1 MVNKIAGSD
10 FGRRSEAQ
18 APAGRGVGC
27 PESTRSLGQIDRIV
41 DLDAGAKRK
50 RPQGEVQ
57 DAPSQSEC
65 ALIPYRGFDQSAQPI
80 RTPKAPFRVRIA
92 LERFE
97 SQNALAFWTPK
108 APFRVRIA
116 LERFESIPPVVL

>member
-1 MVNKIAGSD
+1 VANKIAGSD

-18 APAGRGVGC
+18 APGGRGAGC

-41 DLDAGAKRK
+41 DLDAGAERK

-80 RTPKAPFRVRIA
+80 RTHEVRP
-92 LERFE
+92 EG
-97 SQNALAFWTPK
+97 
-108 APFRVRIA
+108 VRIA

>member
-1 MVNKIAGSD
+1 VAEWLTKSPGAI
-10 FGRRSEAQ
+10 
-18 APAGRGVGC
+18 
-27 PESTRSLGQIDRIV
+27 
-41 DLDAGAKRK
+41 LDAAAKRR
-50 RPQGEVQ
+50 RPQGEGR
-57 DAPSQSEC
+57 DAPSQRARLESEC

-97 SQNALAFWTPK
+97 SQNGLAFRTPK